1 MHLNQGNWERERERR
16 EEDEISFWLVLEN
29 LIFKSIPSFGYI
41 SVLKLL
47 LLQDIQTPRLP
58 GNERCRMLEIQRIE
72 LAIAWLQYALLSFP
86 SNCATVFPLHLVKLL
101 GVFSNY
107 VLCHL
112 AEDQF

>member
-29 LIFKSIPSFGYI
+29 LIFKSIPSF
-41 SVLKLL
+41 
-47 LLQDIQTPRLP
+47 